1 MKPQVLLRASRCVFC
16 FAFINEISNILKISH
31 SCMSEISALP
41 LMCPETFDV
50 ERLQPKVI
58 VGDMSQ
64 AILSTEYIPEKSV
77 SEPIGELRNLTFRER
92 LRYVM
97 RFNSHNN
104 RYRPLWQAIAHSTL
118 GVGPESRPR

>member
-1 MKPQVLLRASRCVFC
+1 
-16 FAFINEISNILKISH
+16 
-31 SCMSEISALP
+31 MSEISALP
-41 LMCPETFDV
+41 PTCPETFDM

-64 AILSTEYIPEKSV
+64 AILSTEYIPDKSNRQ
-77 SEPIGELRNLTFRER
+77 PIGELRTLAFREC

-97 RFNSHNN
+97 RFNSHNF